1 MFVVGF
7 PDPVIQT
14 YTAELGKKMIKSCG
28 GLPLA
33 VIVLGGLLA
42 TKQTP
47 EEWDDVHTH
56 VESYLYGEQNL
67 QVNKV
72 LGLSYKDLSSH
83 LKPCFLYL
91 GHFPKDFEIPA
102 KEMIRMWMGEG
113 FISQI
118 QYGGGREDT
127 VDDVGH

>member
-42 TKQTP
+42 TKQTT

-56 VESYLYGEQNL
+56 R
-67 QVNKV
+67 
-72 LGLSYKDLSSH
+72 D
-83 LKPCFLYL
+83 
-91 GHFPKDFEIPA
+91 GHTHWVMDIQPYPIQLFWVIPN
-102 KEMIRMWMGEG
+102 
-113 FISQI
+113 S
-118 QYGGGREDT
+118 
-127 VDDVGH
+127 